1 MTTNEQSCNLHMH
14 RYLPPRLSPLPRLP
28 NLPRKRLRSNRR
40 VGRMGL
46 LKFASG
52 FVVGGYLGIYIQQ
65 NYHVPDI
72 PAPQEILDKIKRIS
86 DEYKKEK

>member
-1 MTTNEQSCNLHMH
+1 
-14 RYLPPRLSPLPRLP
+14 
-28 NLPRKRLRSNRR
+28 
-40 VGRMGL
+40 MGL

-72 PAPQEILDKIKRIS
+72 PAPQEILDKIKRLS